1 MTEQISLNLTL
12 EELEIIDKYIELND
26 DTRQLFDKIREA
38 YPKSPE
44 ETAYKRVYGWYPPTT
59 PNVSN
64 HGDTRWTTFQNGYSC
79 GYGDGLENDKEE
91 ELLLKKSFQEENE
104 RIKRN
109 LETSLQELSNGDV
122 RPIDD
127 VVKEAKLDLLK
138 EIENHKSPEEK
149 AYKRWYGDYPT
160 DPSVSNFGDNRWKSF
175 QIGYKAAKE
184 DLEPKPEGSLKF
196 QLGKSLENILYDWWG
211 DVFVNNSNLDTETS
225 ICDLV
230 DRIELFL
237 PKSQSAAG
245 SQSVGAELL
254 VEGWNNCISII
265 KGKLR

>member
-1 MTEQISLNLTL
+1 MTEKISLNLTL

-44 ETAYKRVYGWYPPTT
+44 E
-59 PNVSN
+59 
-64 HGDTRWTTFQNGYSC
+64 
-79 GYGDGLENDKEE
+79 
-91 ELLLKKSFQEENE
+91 
-104 RIKRN
+104 
-109 LETSLQELSNGDV
+109 
-122 RPIDD
+122 
-127 VVKEAKLDLLK
+127 
-138 EIENHKSPEEK
+138 K
-149 AYKRWYGDYPT
+149 AYKRWYGNYPQT
-160 DPSVSNFGDNRWKSF
+160 TPSDFNFEEDNRWKSF

-196 QLGKSLENILYDWWG
+196 QLGKSLEDILYDWWG
-211 DVFVNNSNLDTETS
+211 DVFVNNSDLDTETS

-237 PKSQSAAG
+237 PKPQSAAG
-245 SQSVGAELL
+245 SQSFDSELL
-254 VEGWNNCISII
+254 VEGWNDCLKTI